1 MKVKWKKDEMKKS
14 EMKVKWKKKS
24 AKKKKVKCNSNANT
38 PSGAARPGADLSCL
52 RQYTRTGSREIRMR
66 KSRVP
71 SDRLRVPCGIGCGIE
86 TITAS
91 PTNQISFWIRLESA
105 EARDLSQKTR
115 LIELVSAIS
124 TVCHVIATN
133 VRFYRNTEKST
144 DLCVLADFS
153 CVGKF
158 WKRVFL
164 EFIWTF
170 GVYPFYL
177 KNKTVMVLQKMYEMI
192 PSVL

>member
-1 MKVKWKKDEMKKS
+1 ME
-14 EMKVKWKKKS
+14 
-24 AKKKKVKCNSNANT
+24 
-38 PSGAARPGADLSCL
+38 
-52 RQYTRTGSREIRMR
+52 
-66 KSRVP
+66 
-71 SDRLRVPCGIGCGIE
+71 
-86 TITAS
+86 S
-91 PTNQISFWIRLESA
+91 P
-105 EARDLSQKTR
+105 EAQDLSQKTR

-124 TVCHVIATN
+124 TVCHVIVTK
-133 VRFYRNTEKST
+133 VRFYRNIEKNT
-144 DLCVLADFS
+144 DLCVLADYN

-192 PSVL
+192 PSTSASVVERIHWVDDAGVTRPACMGAKTLRDSEVTVMADGKQLDLASNGMHS